1 MKAPTSH
8 SNRQRAWRQFRQ
20 NTPAMVAMVFLT
32 LLTGMALLAPYLAN
46 HRPLYAVV
54 GDARIWPA
62 FHPDKTYTLTMADGQ
77 TLRLQNDITDWRKVP
92 MERVVWPVITYSPGV
107 NDYNNTGFVAPNDPQ
122 FMVDAAGKTVP
133 LSGRLKHQ
141 LGTNNTGKDVAAG
154 LIHGARYSL
163 SIGFVAMGIAGFL
176 GILLGA
182 MAGYFGDRQ
191 LAMRRGQW
199 LMLVPG
205 LLLGWMYGFYVRR
218 YLLADA
224 AATSPIAGALQ
235 LCWSVLIAAGILLL
249 ALWAGK
255 WLSRMRFLH
264 HRHFIPVD
272 SLVSRTIEVVH
283 SLPVFILIITVAAIT
298 RPSLLHVMV
307 IIGLT
312 SWTSI
317 ARLTR
322 AEFLKIRQLDY
333 ISAANALGFSSMRII
348 LRHALPN
355 AIAPA
360 LVSIAF
366 GIAAAI
372 LIESSLS
379 FLGVGVPP
387 GTVTWGSMVNE
398 GRQQFSAW
406 WLVVFPGLLIFT
418 TVTAYNLI
426 GEGLRDAFDP
436 RLGETTS

>member
-1 MKAPTSH
+1 MKGITTH
-8 SNRQRAWRQFRQ
+8 SNKHRAWRQFRQ
-20 NTPAMVAMVFLT
+20 NTPALVALVFLL
-32 LLTGMALLAPYLAN
+32 LLTCMALMAPYIAN

-54 GDARIWPA
+54 GGERIWPA
-62 FHPDKTYTLTMADGQ
+62 FHPNKTYTLKTDNGQ

-92 MERVVWPVITYSPGV
+92 VEKAVWPPVTYSPGV
-107 NDYNNTGFVAPNDPQ
+107 NDYSNTGFVAPNAEQ
-122 FMVDAAGKTVP
+122 FMMDGAGKTIP
-133 LSGRLKHQ
+133 LPSKFRHR

-163 SIGFVAMGIAGFL
+163 SIGFVAMGIAGIL
-176 GILLGA
+176 GVLLGA
-182 MAGYFGDRQ
+182 IAGYFGDCQ
-191 LAMRRGQW
+191 LAMSRGQW
-199 LMLVPG
+199 VMLLPG
-205 LLLGWMYGFYVRR
+205 LILSWMYGFYVRR
-218 YLLADA
+218 YALADA
-224 AATSPIAGALQ
+224 AAESPVAGVLQ
-235 LCWSVLIAAGILLL
+235 LCLSVLIAAGVLLL
-249 ALWAGK
+249 ALLAGK
-255 WLSRMRFLH
+255 WLGRFRPLRQ
-264 HRHFIPVD
+264 RHFIPAD

-312 SWTSI
+312 SWTGI

-333 ISAANALGFSSMRII
+333 ITAANAMGYSSRRII

-406 WLVVFPGLLIFT
+406 WLVVFPGLMIFA

-436 RLGETTS
+436 RLMETTS